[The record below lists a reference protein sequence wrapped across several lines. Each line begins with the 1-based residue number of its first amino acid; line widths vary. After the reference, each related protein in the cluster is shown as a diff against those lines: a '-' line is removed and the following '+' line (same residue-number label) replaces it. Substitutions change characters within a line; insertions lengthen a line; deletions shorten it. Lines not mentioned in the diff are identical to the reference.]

1 MLVEVLVMLKKDV
14 LDAQGRQVKNAL
26 QTLEFNEVNAC
37 RVGKIILLDMAED
50 DWEKARQRAEEMAEK
65 LLANTV
71 IEDFVVRRHEK

>member
-1 MLVEVLVMLKKDV
+1 MLIEVLVTLKKDV

-26 QTLEFNEVNAC
+26 QTLGFNEVNDC
-37 RVGKIILLDMAED
+37 RIGKIILLDLNED
-50 DWEKARQRAEEMAEK
+50 NWEKARQRAREMGEK

>member
-26 QTLEFNEVNAC
+26 QTLEFNEVNSC